1 MFDSLASWAASL
13 QQGFWVDSDTNVIS
27 TVHLGSLIVAAIAAV
42 DFEVIIMWKQYM
54 KHDIPIVVKSTWFI
68 YFLFC
73 LEETLP
79 IPLQGIG
86 DLYFV
91 QFFIHRTKD

>member
-13 QQGFWVDSDTNVIS
+13 QQSFWVDSGTA
-27 TVHLGSLIVAAIAAV
+27 HLGSLIVAAIVAV
-42 DFEVIIMWKQYM
+42 EFEVIIMWKQYM
-54 KHDIPIVVKSTWFI
+54 KHDIVVKSTWFI

-73 LEETLP
+73 VEETLL

-86 DLYFV
+86 GLHFV
-91 QFFIHRTKD
+91 RFFYSQYDKLVR